1 MERDSRVQK
10 ELDWE
15 AEGSVMCGEHP
26 SHHPA
31 TLIFVCAP
39 LLSTG
44 IGAQEKCRKHFLNE
58 GTVGRGS

>member
-1 MERDSRVQK
+1 M
-10 ELDWE
+10 W
-15 AEGSVMCGEHP
+15 GEHP

-44 IGAQEKCRKHFLNE
+44 IGAQEKCRQHFLNE
-58 GTVGRGS
+58 GTVGRGR